1 MKKIFVMACAAVMAV
16 CANAQEP
23 QFPVGGF
30 GGGFPGGGFGGF
42 GGGQQTNVNFDPYV
56 AAPEGF
62 DVAKDGV
69 AKGEMVS
76 DSYKSTTVGT
86 TRKVTIYLPP
96 KYDKSKKYPVLYL
109 LHGIGGDE
117 REWPDQG
124 APNVIMDNLIGD
136 KKAAEMIVVMPNGRA
151 QVNDAAEGNIYAAS
165 GAFET
170 FEKDLLVD
178 LIPFIEGKYSTY
190 TDKEHRAIAGLSMG
204 GGQSLNFGLGNMD
217 KFAYVGG
224 FSSAPNTRQPQQLIP
239 DVEKTKKENKVLWM
253 VCGSNDGLMFNS
265 SRLKAFCDENGVP
278 CTLIQYPEG
287 QHDFVVWK
295 YGLYN
300 FTQLIFK

>member
-30 GGGFPGGGFGGF
+30 GGGFPGGGF